1 MRKIRLHILLYV
13 KICLLLTILSGM
25 NACNTL
31 RTTTDLSA
39 PKDGKPVD
47 KKATPE
53 TVALHERL
61 KQISKNGFAIGHQDA
76 TAYGVNWRYKD
87 SLNAYWSD
95 IKDVSGDYPA
105 VYGFDL
111 GHIELGSA
119 YNLDTVPFVQIRELI
134 RKAAAKGGIVTLSWH
149 LNNPATNGSSWDT
162 SKAVQDILKGG
173 PKREK
178 YELWVGRLADFLNS
192 LEDFSGRKIPVVFR
206 PFHEMNGS
214 WFWWG
219 AGSSTTAEY
228 KALWVETLSLLINKH
243 DIHHLIYAYSPNTFN
258 SENEFNRFYPGDRY
272 VDILGV
278 DIYNHNGDE
287 AFMKDVTGNLG
298 ILKKLAAEKNKIFA
312 LTETG
317 NTKKPT
323 ADWWTRVLYPS
334 VKDSGAT
341 WLLLWRNAR
350 PNHYFAPYPGIISE
364 QDFILFKSFK
374 DTLFLNEI
382 NLIKMDRPSQKNTST
397 KQEQ

>member
-1 MRKIRLHILLYV
+1 
-13 KICLLLTILSGM
+13 M
-25 NACNTL
+25 NACHTL
-31 RTTTDLSA
+31 RNTTDLTA
-39 PKDGKPVD
+39 PRDGKLID

-53 TVALHERL
+53 AVALHEKL

-95 IKDVSGDYPA
+95 IKDVTGDYPA
-105 VYGFDL
+105 VFGFDL
-111 GHIELGSA
+111 GHIELESA
-119 YNLDTVPFVQIRELI
+119 HNLDTVSFVLIRELI
-134 RKAAAKGGIVTLSWH
+134 RKAAAKGGVVTLSWH
-149 LNNPATNGSSWDT
+149 LDNPTTNGSSWDT
-162 SKAVQDILKGG
+162 SKSVKDILKGG
-173 PKREK
+173 SDREK
-178 YELWVGRLADFLNS
+178 YELWVSRLADFLNS
-192 LEDFSGRKIPVVFR
+192 LEDFSGRKIPVIFR

-219 AGSSTTAEY
+219 AGSSTSIEY

-243 DIHHLIYAYSPNTFN
+243 DIHHLIYAYSPNTISN
-258 SENEFNRFYPGDRY
+258 ENEFNRFYPGDRY

-287 AFMKDVTGNLG
+287 AFIKDVTGNLS
-298 ILKKLAAEKNKIFA
+298 ILKKLAGEKNKIFA

-323 ADWWTRVLYPS
+323 EDWWTRVLYPS
-334 VKDSGAT
+334 VKDSGIT

-364 QDFILFKSFK
+364 QDFVLFKSFN
-374 DTLFLNEI
+374 DTLFLDDI
-382 NLIKMDRPSQKNTST
+382 NLIKSNPASQNKPNNQLE
-397 KQEQ
+397 K

>member
-1 MRKIRLHILLYV
+1 MHKQRAHTRLTV
-13 KICLLLTILSGM
+13 KICCLFVILLSM

-31 RTTTDLSA
+31 RITTDLSA
-39 PKDGKPVD
+39 PKDGKLID

-53 TVALHERL
+53 TVALLEQL

-95 IKDVSGDYPA
+95 IKDVAGDYPA

-111 GHIELGSA
+111 GHIELGSDH
-119 YNLDTVPFVQIRELI
+119 NLDTVSFDLMRDLI
-134 RKAAAKGGIVTLSWH
+134 RKASAKGGIITLSWH
-149 LNNPATNGSSWDT
+149 LDNPTTDGSAWDT
-162 SKAVQDILKGG
+162 SKSVQDILKGG
-173 PKREK
+173 SKREK
-178 YELWVGRLADFLNS
+178 YELWVSRLADFLNS
-192 LEDFSGRKIPVVFR
+192 LEDFNGRKIPVIFR

-219 AGSSTTAEY
+219 AGSSTSDEY

-243 DIHHLIYAYSPNTFN
+243 DIHHLIYAYSPNTIN

-287 AFMKDVTGNLG
+287 AFVKDVTENLK
-298 ILKKLAAEKNKIFA
+298 IIKKLAEEKNKIFA

-334 VKDSGAT
+334 VKDSGIT

-350 PNHYFAPYPGIISE
+350 PNHYFAPFPGIISE

-382 NLIKMDRPSQKNTST
+382 NLIKSSPSSLKNLSNQ
-397 KQEQ
+397 QEQ

>member
-1 MRKIRLHILLYV
+1 MRKLRLHSLLTV
-13 KICLLLTILSGM
+13 KICCLFTILLGM

-31 RTTTDLSA
+31 RPTIDFSA
-39 PKDGKPVD
+39 PRDGKLVD

-53 TVALHERL
+53 TVALHEQL

-87 SLNAYWSD
+87 SLKAYWSD
-95 IKDVSGDYPA
+95 IKDVTGDYPA

-111 GHIELGSA
+111 GHIELGSPH
-119 YNLDTVPFVQIRELI
+119 NLDTVSFSLMRDLI
-134 RKAAAKGGIVTLSWH
+134 RKANAKGGIVTLSWH
-149 LNNPATNGSSWDT
+149 LDNPTTNGSSWDT
-162 SKAVQDILKGG
+162 SKSVRNILKGG
-173 PKREK
+173 SNREK
-178 YELWVGRLADFLNS
+178 YELWVSRLADFLNS
-192 LEDFSGRKIPVVFR
+192 LEDFNGRKIPIIFR

-219 AGSSTTAEY
+219 AGSSTPDEY

-243 DIHHLIYAYSPNTFN
+243 DIHHLIYAYSPNTVN
-258 SENEFNRFYPGDRY
+258 SDNEFNRFYPGDRY

-287 AFMKDVTGNLG
+287 TFIKDVTENLS
-298 ILKKLAAEKNKIFA
+298 ILKKLAGEKNKIFA

-317 NTKKPT
+317 NIKKPT
-323 ADWWTRVLYPS
+323 ADWWTKVLYPS
-334 VKDSGAT
+334 VKDSGIT
-341 WLLLWRNAR
+341 WLLLWRNAY
-350 PNHYFAPYPGIISE
+350 PNHYFAPYPGVISE
-364 QDFILFKSFK
+364 QDFVLFKSFK

-382 NLIKMDRPSQKNTST
+382 NLIKTIQSDQKNTPN

>member
-39 PKDGKPVD
+39 PKDGKLID

-53 TVALHERL
+53 TIALHEQL

-95 IKDVSGDYPA
+95 IKDVAGDYPA

-119 YNLDTVPFVQIRELI
+119 HNLDTVSFSLMRELI

-149 LNNPATNGSSWDT
+149 LDNPATNGSSWDT
-162 SKAVQDILKGG
+162 SKSVQDILKGG
-173 PKREK
+173 SKREK

-219 AGSSTTAEY
+219 AGSSTVAEY
-228 KALWVETLSLLINKH
+228 KALWVETLSLLINEH
-243 DIHHLIYAYSPNTFN
+243 NIHHLIYAYSPNTFN

-287 AFMKDVTGNLG
+287 IFIKDVSGNLG
-298 ILKKLAAEKNKIFA
+298 ILKKLAGEKNKIFA

-323 ADWWTRVLYPS
+323 ADWWTRVLYPGI
-334 VKDSGAT
+334 KDSGTT

-364 QDFILFKSFK
+364 QDFVLFKSFK

-382 NLIKMDRPSQKNTST
+382 NLIKLGQPSQKNTST